1 MSEVEDILERSERM
15 IKSAHA
21 GLKQYQKS
29 EGEEKIIGLQN
40 AVTFGRSVTFVL
52 QNLKGEAEGFEEWY
66 HERVEVLKDDPVCSY
81 MVELRNKILKEGEAD
96 TVSYT
101 KIDEFNLAQLQAVTP
116 SWADGS
122 FIGDQYGGSGFYVER
137 SDGTQEKFYVDFSF
151 DNIETGL
158 YFEETQEYEDQ
169 FPKDITEIEDDLEY
183 YVKILAELVSDAK
196 DEFGS
201 EELNN

>member
-1 MSEVEDILERSERM
+1 M
-15 IKSAHA
+15 
-21 GLKQYQKS
+21 
-29 EGEEKIIGLQN
+29 GLQN

-52 QNLKGEAEGFEEWY
+52 QNLKGKAEGFEEWY
-66 HERVEVLKDDPVCSY
+66 DERVEVLKDDPVCSY
-81 MVELRNKILKEGEAD
+81 MVDLRNKILKEGEAD
-96 TVSYT
+96 TVNYA
-101 KIDEFNLAQLQAVTP
+101 KAEGFNPAQLQAVTP

-137 SDGTQEKFYVDFSF
+137 SDGTQEKFYVDFGF

-158 YFEETQEYEDQ
+158 YFEETQEYEGP
-169 FPKDITEIEDDLEY
+169 FPEDITEIEDDLKY

-201 EELNN
+201 EGLSN